1 MAKMVLSIK
10 IIHHGGL
17 DFQEKQFLGTS
28 PIGEVL
34 SEFIENMQ
42 IINKI
47 NEVQE
52 RIQG

>member
-17 DFQEKQFLGTS
+17 DFQENQFPGTS
-28 PIGEVL
+28 PIGDVL
-34 SEFIENMQ
+34 SEFIENLQ

-47 NEVQE
+47 DEAQE